1 MSTDITLVFSK
12 DGSHTLLNTRL
23 NETYHS
29 RNGALQESIHV
40 YIKNGL
46 LVFKELER
54 VRVLEVG
61 FGTGLNALLTW
72 NKAEELKLMVE
83 YHTLEPFPIN
93 TEFVPQLNYPS
104 LLEEVESSERFKR
117 LHDAVWEEE
126 VALSEFFTIYKYKS
140 TLEEKTFPP
149 NTFNVCYFDA
159 FAPNHQE
166 DVWREEN
173 FKKVYDSLVE
183 GGILTTYC
191 AQSVFK
197 RALRAVGFTVEAL
210 EGPKWKK
217 EMTWGRKVNS
227 K

>member
-12 DGSHTLLNTRL
+12 DGSHTLLNTSL

-29 RNGALQESIHV
+29 RNGALQEALHV

-46 LVFKELER
+46 LVFKELEKI
-54 VRVLEVG
+54 VVLEVG

-72 NKAEELKLMVE
+72 NKSEELKLKVE

-93 TEFVPQLNYPS
+93 SEFVPQLNYPS
-104 LLEEVESSERFKR
+104 LLEEVESNERFKR
-117 LHDAVWEEE
+117 LHDAAWEEE
-126 VALSEFFTIYKYKS
+126 VVLSDFFNIYKYKS
-140 TLEEKTFPP
+140 TLEEKIFSP

-173 FKKVYDSLVE
+173 FKKVFDSLVE

-197 RALRAVGFTVEAL
+197 RALRTVGFNVEAL

-217 EMTWGRKVNS
+217 EMTWGRKI